1 MVEYCENYKT
11 LNEDDNSEISNHHL
25 SNNFAAVVAIV
36 AIKKKNQQELEVE
49 EEEEQQEQPK
59 TIDRD
64 FKIHSLQLSYS
75 QTLASNYQS
84 YSQIAIDIDA
94 SLFMQYIAAKCWEDT
109 QACTVNI

>member
-49 EEEEQQEQPK
+49 EEEEQEQPK

-64 FKIHSLQLSYS
+64 FKIHFPQLSYS
-75 QTLASNYQS
+75 QTLVSNYQS